1 MLQRKVNTQNIF
13 IIESIDMMKYFQ
25 PMVIYYD
32 QLLVSGDIA
41 IAMATTCYVL
51 AIATCMAM
59 AIAIRI

>member
-1 MLQRKVNTQNIF
+1 MQRKVNTQNIF

-51 AIATCMAM
+51 AIATYMAM